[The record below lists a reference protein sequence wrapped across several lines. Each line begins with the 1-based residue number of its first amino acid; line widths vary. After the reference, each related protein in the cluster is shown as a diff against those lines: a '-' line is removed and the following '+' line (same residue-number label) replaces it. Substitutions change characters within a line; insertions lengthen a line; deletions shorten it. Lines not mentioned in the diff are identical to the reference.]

1 MEELKALADIET
13 MSYLTERTPLTQKI
27 SENNNYTTVRF
38 LDEVP
43 IQNGQHSASGDFSN
57 EIGSRSSLNRDPD
70 ETNLEFDHWQ
80 MNYHEAAIFLEEGQ
94 NNEKFDS
101 HPQHPSALPA
111 YLLVHNSWYY
121 GLDLA
126 TSILLLLLALVE
138 EPAVPLFEVSNF
150 FYFFQHNSVNI

>member
-1 MEELKALADIET
+1 MGELKALADLEI
-13 MSYLTERTPLTQKI
+13 MSHLTERTENTPLSLKI
-27 SENNNYTTVRF
+27 SENNNYTTIWF
-38 LDEVP
+38 LDEVRV
-43 IQNGQHSASGDFSN
+43 QNGQHSSSGDFAN
-57 EIGSRSSLNRDPD
+57 EIGSRSSLNRDLD

-138 EPAVPLFEVSNF
+138 EPAVPLFEVGYVF
-150 FYFFQHNSVNI
+150 